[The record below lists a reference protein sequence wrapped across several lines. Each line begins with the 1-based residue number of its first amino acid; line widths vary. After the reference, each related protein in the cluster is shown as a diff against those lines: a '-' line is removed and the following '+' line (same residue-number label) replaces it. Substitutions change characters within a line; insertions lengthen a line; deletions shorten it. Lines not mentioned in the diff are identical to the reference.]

1 MSLFRSVN
9 VSATGLSTQRTR
21 MDVIADNIANA
32 ETTRTAEGGP
42 YRRLRVLVSAADGPD
57 GGVQLMG
64 VAPDETPFKRVYDP
78 SHPDANA
85 EGYVDLP
92 NVDIATE
99 MVDMMTASRAYEAN
113 LAVAD
118 AARNMW
124 AGALEIMR
132 G

>member
-1 MSLFRSVN
+1 VSLFRSVN

-78 SHPDANA
+78 SHPDANT

-113 LAVAD
+113 ARALAMSRDMLRD
-118 AARNMW
+118 AIDI
-124 AGALEIMR
+124 LS
-132 G
+132 

>member
-1 MSLFRSVN
+1 VSLFRSVN

-113 LAVAD
+113 ARALAMSRDMLRD
-118 AARNMW
+118 AIDI
-124 AGALEIMR
+124 LS
-132 G
+132 

>member
-32 ETTRTAEGGP
+32 ETTRTAEWWP
-42 YRRLRVLVSAADGPD
+42 IQTLESAGFCRGRPD

-64 VAPDETPFKRVYDP
+64 VAPDETPFKKVYDP

-113 LAVAD
+113 ASTRNVSGH
-118 AARNMW
+118 AAGRN
-124 AGALEIMR
+124 R
-132 G
+132 YSS

>member
-78 SHPDANA
+78 SHPDANT

-113 LAVAD
+113 ARALAMSRDMLRD
-118 AARNMW
+118 AIDI
-124 AGALEIMR
+124 LS
-132 G
+132 

>member
-113 LAVAD
+113 ARALAMSRDMLRD
-118 AARNMW
+118 AIDI
-124 AGALEIMR
+124 LS
-132 G
+132 

>member
-1 MSLFRSVN
+1 
-9 VSATGLSTQRTR
+9 

-78 SHPDANA
+78 SHPDANT

-113 LAVAD
+113 ARALAMSRDMLRD
-118 AARNMW
+118 AIDI
-124 AGALEIMR
+124 LS
-132 G
+132 